1 MVGWQDRR
9 DEMKKTTILLIVLLI
24 GSIGLNFKIN
34 ADNAQIKDEKEKLSK
49 KILKVE
55 SRYKDTEKELLA
67 LKSNN
72 QQQVK
77 EAAERFLKAF
87 RTYDTGKGES
97 YLTNVEAYITPN
109 AKKELTPPGPPNPP
123 ASSTAEEKDK
133 KQVAFKSEYIGGE
146 LYYAFIDTTK
156 ASVLAKVKSKMIIN
170 GVSSE
175 NMSLMQINLIYDGN
189 KKLWL
194 VDKVIPLADLRDQ
207 MP

>member
-1 MVGWQDRR
+1 
-9 DEMKKTTILLIVLLI
+9 MKKITIIIAILLIVSVGFLI
-24 GSIGLNFKIN
+24 KYQS
-34 ADNAQIKDEKEKLSK
+34 DNEKLK
-49 KILKVE
+49 TDNIKLTKKVE
-55 SRYKDTEKELLA
+55 KVEAQYIDTKKELSA

-97 YLTNVEAYITPN
+97 YLANIDAYITPN
-109 AKKELTPPGPPNPP
+109 AKKELTPPGGPTQSAPG
-123 ASSTAEEKDK
+123 AGDEKEK
-133 KQVAFKSEYIGGE
+133 KKVSFQSEYTGGE
-146 LYYAFIDTTK
+146 LYYAFLDTTK
-156 ASVLAKVKSKMIIN
+156 ANVLAKVKSKITVN
-170 GVSSE
+170 GVSSD

-194 VDKVIPLADLRDQ
+194 VDKLIPLADLKDR

>member
-1 MVGWQDRR
+1 MN
-9 DEMKKTTILLIVLLI
+9 KITIIIAILLIASVGFLI
-24 GSIGLNFKIN
+24 KYQS
-34 ADNAQIKDEKEKLSK
+34 DNEKLK
-49 KILKVE
+49 TDNIKLTKKVE
-55 SRYKDTEKELLA
+55 KVEAQYNDTKKELSA

-97 YLTNVEAYITPN
+97 YLANIDAYITPN
-109 AKKELTPPGPPNPP
+109 AKKELTPPGGPTQSAPG
-123 ASSTAEEKDK
+123 AGDEKEK
-133 KQVAFKSEYIGGE
+133 KKVSFQSEYTGGE
-146 LYYAFIDTTK
+146 LYYAFLDTTK
-156 ASVLAKVKSKMIIN
+156 ANVLAKVKSEITVN
-170 GVSSE
+170 GVSSD

-194 VDKVIPLADLRDQ
+194 VDKLIPLADLKDR

>member
-1 MVGWQDRR
+1 MEKVG
-9 DEMKKTTILLIVLLI
+9 
-24 GSIGLNFKIN
+24 
-34 ADNAQIKDEKEKLSK
+34 AQ
-49 KILKVE
+49 
-55 SRYKDTEKELLA
+55 YNDTKKELSA

-97 YLTNVEAYITPN
+97 YLANIDAYITPN
-109 AKKELTPPGPPNPP
+109 AKKELTPPGGPTQSAP
-123 ASSTAEEKDK
+123 APGAGNEKEK
-133 KQVAFKSEYIGGE
+133 KKISFQSEYTGGE
-146 LYYAFIDTTK
+146 LYYAFLDTTK
-156 ASVLAKVKSKMIIN
+156 ANVLAKVKSKISVN
-170 GVSSE
+170 GVSSD

-194 VDKVIPLADLRDQ
+194 VDKLIPLADLRDQ

>member
-1 MVGWQDRR
+1 
-9 DEMKKTTILLIVLLI
+9 MKKITIIIAILLIASVGFLI
-24 GSIGLNFKIN
+24 KYQS
-34 ADNAQIKDEKEKLSK
+34 DNEKLK
-49 KILKVE
+49 TDNIKLTKKVE
-55 SRYKDTEKELLA
+55 KVEAQYNDTKKELSA

-97 YLTNVEAYITPN
+97 YLANIDAYITPN
-109 AKKELTPPGPPNPP
+109 AKKELTPPGGQTQSAPG
-123 ASSTAEEKDK
+123 AGDEKEK
-133 KQVAFKSEYIGGE
+133 KKVSFQSEYTGGE
-146 LYYAFIDTTK
+146 LYYAFLDTNK
-156 ASVLAKVKSKMIIN
+156 ANVLAKVKSKITVN
-170 GVSSE
+170 GVSSD

-194 VDKVIPLADLRDQ
+194 VDKLIPLADLRDQ

>member
-1 MVGWQDRR
+1 
-9 DEMKKTTILLIVLLI
+9 MKKITIIIAILLIC
-24 GSIGLNFKIN
+24 SIGFLVKYQS
-34 ADNAQIKDEKEKLSK
+34 DNEKLK
-49 KILKVE
+49 NNNIKLTKKVE
-55 SRYKDTEKELLA
+55 KVEAQYNDTKKELSA

-97 YLTNVEAYITPN
+97 YLANIDAYITPN
-109 AKKELTPPGPPNPP
+109 AKKELTPPGGPTQSAPG
-123 ASSTAEEKDK
+123 TVDEKEK
-133 KQVAFKSEYIGGE
+133 KKVSFQSEYTGGE
-146 LYYAFIDTTK
+146 LYYAFLDTTK
-156 ASVLAKVKSKMIIN
+156 ANILAKVKSKITVN
-170 GVSSE
+170 GVSSD

-194 VDKVIPLADLRDQ
+194 VDKLIPLADLKDR

>member
-1 MVGWQDRR
+1 MR
-9 DEMKKTTILLIVLLI
+9 KATILIIIMLV
-24 GSIGLNFKIN
+24 GSIGLNLKMN
-34 ADNAQIKDEKEKLSK
+34 ADNTQLKDEKAKLSK
-49 KILKVE
+49 KIEKVE
-55 SRYKDTEKELLA
+55 SQYKDTEKELQA

-109 AKKELTPPGPPNPP
+109 AKKELTPPGAPNPP
-123 ASSTAEEKDK
+123 AASTADEKEK
-133 KQVAFKSEYIGGE
+133 KKVVFKSEYIGGE

-156 ASVLAKVKSKMIIN
+156 ANVLAKVKSKMIIN

-194 VDKVIPLADLRDQ
+194 VDKVIPLTDLRDQ

>member
-1 MVGWQDRR
+1 
-9 DEMKKTTILLIVLLI
+9 MKKITIIIAILLIASVGFLI
-24 GSIGLNFKIN
+24 KYQS
-34 ADNAQIKDEKEKLSK
+34 DNEKLK
-49 KILKVE
+49 TDNIKLTKKVE
-55 SRYKDTEKELLA
+55 KVGAQYNDTKKELSA

-97 YLTNVEAYITPN
+97 YLANIDAYITPN
-109 AKKELTPPGPPNPP
+109 AKKELTPPGGPTQSAPG
-123 ASSTAEEKDK
+123 AGDEKEK
-133 KQVAFKSEYIGGE
+133 KKVSFQSEYTGGE
-146 LYYAFIDTTK
+146 LYYAFLDTTK
-156 ASVLAKVKSKMIIN
+156 ANILAKVKSKITVN
-170 GVSSE
+170 GVSSD

-194 VDKVIPLADLRDQ
+194 VDKLIPLADLKDR

>member
-1 MVGWQDRR
+1 
-9 DEMKKTTILLIVLLI
+9 MKKITIILAILLIASVGFLI
-24 GSIGLNFKIN
+24 KYQSDNEKIKT
-34 ADNAQIKDEKEKLSK
+34 DNIKLTKKMEKVGAQ
-49 KILKVE
+49 
-55 SRYKDTEKELLA
+55 YNDTKKELSA

-97 YLTNVEAYITPN
+97 YLANIDAYITPN
-109 AKKELTPPGPPNPP
+109 AKKELTPPGGPTQSAP
-123 ASSTAEEKDK
+123 APGAGNEKEK
-133 KQVAFKSEYIGGE
+133 KKISFQSEYTGGE
-146 LYYAFIDTTK
+146 LYYAFLDTTK
-156 ASVLAKVKSKMIIN
+156 ANVLAKVKSKISVN
-170 GVSSE
+170 GVSSD

-194 VDKVIPLADLRDQ
+194 VDKLIPLADLRDQ

>member
-1 MVGWQDRR
+1 
-9 DEMKKTTILLIVLLI
+9 MKKITIILAILLIASVGFLI
-24 GSIGLNFKIN
+24 KYQS
-34 ADNAQIKDEKEKLSK
+34 DNEKLK
-49 KILKVE
+49 TDNIKLTKKVE
-55 SRYKDTEKELLA
+55 KVEAQYNDTKKELSA

-97 YLTNVEAYITPN
+97 YLANIDAYITPN
-109 AKKELTPPGPPNPP
+109 AKKELTPPGGPTQSAPG
-123 ASSTAEEKDK
+123 AGDEKEK
-133 KQVAFKSEYIGGE
+133 KKVSFQSEYTGGE
-146 LYYAFIDTTK
+146 LYYAFLDTTK
-156 ASVLAKVKSKMIIN
+156 ANVLAKVKSKITVN
-170 GVSSE
+170 GVSSD

-194 VDKVIPLADLRDQ
+194 VDKLIPLTDLKDR

>member
-1 MVGWQDRR
+1 M
-9 DEMKKTTILLIVLLI
+9 MKKITIIIAILLIASVGFLI
-24 GSIGLNFKIN
+24 KYQS
-34 ADNAQIKDEKEKLSK
+34 DNEKLK
-49 KILKVE
+49 TDNIKLTKKVE
-55 SRYKDTEKELLA
+55 KVEAQYNDTKKELSA

-97 YLTNVEAYITPN
+97 YLANIDAYITPN
-109 AKKELTPPGPPNPP
+109 AKKELTPPGGPTQSAPG
-123 ASSTAEEKDK
+123 AGDEKEK
-133 KQVAFKSEYIGGE
+133 KKVSFQSEYTGGE
-146 LYYAFIDTTK
+146 LYYAFLDTTK
-156 ASVLAKVKSKMIIN
+156 ANVLAKVKSKITVN
-170 GVSSE
+170 GVSSD

-194 VDKVIPLADLRDQ
+194 VDKLIPLADLKDR

>member
-1 MVGWQDRR
+1 
-9 DEMKKTTILLIVLLI
+9 MKKITIIIAILLIASVGFLI
-24 GSIGLNFKIN
+24 KYQS
-34 ADNAQIKDEKEKLSK
+34 DNEKLK
-49 KILKVE
+49 TDNIKLTKKVE
-55 SRYKDTEKELLA
+55 KVGAQYNDTKKELSA

-97 YLTNVEAYITPN
+97 YLANIDAYITPN
-109 AKKELTPPGPPNPP
+109 AKKELIPPGGPTQSAPG
-123 ASSTAEEKDK
+123 AGDEKEK
-133 KQVAFKSEYIGGE
+133 KKVSFQSEYTGGE
-146 LYYAFIDTTK
+146 LYYAFLDTTK
-156 ASVLAKVKSKMIIN
+156 ANVLAKVKSKITVN
-170 GVSSE
+170 GVSSD

-194 VDKVIPLADLRDQ
+194 IDKLIPLADLRDQ

>member
-1 MVGWQDRR
+1 
-9 DEMKKTTILLIVLLI
+9 MKKITIIIAILLIASVGFLI
-24 GSIGLNFKIN
+24 KYQS
-34 ADNAQIKDEKEKLSK
+34 DNEKLK
-49 KILKVE
+49 TDNIILTKKVE
-55 SRYKDTEKELLA
+55 KVEAQYTDTKKELSA

-97 YLTNVEAYITPN
+97 YLANIDAYITPN
-109 AKKELTPPGPPNPP
+109 AKKELTPPGGPTQSAPG
-123 ASSTAEEKDK
+123 AGDEKEK
-133 KQVAFKSEYIGGE
+133 KKVSFQSEYTGGE
-146 LYYAFIDTTK
+146 LYYAFLDTTK
-156 ASVLAKVKSKMIIN
+156 ANVLAKVKSKITVN
-170 GVSSE
+170 GVSSD

-194 VDKVIPLADLRDQ
+194 VDKLIPLADLKDR

>member
-1 MVGWQDRR
+1 M
-9 DEMKKTTILLIVLLI
+9 MNKITIIIAILLIASVGFLI
-24 GSIGLNFKIN
+24 KYQS
-34 ADNAQIKDEKEKLSK
+34 DNEKLK
-49 KILKVE
+49 TDNIKLTKKVE
-55 SRYKDTEKELLA
+55 KVEAQYNDTKKELSA

-97 YLTNVEAYITPN
+97 YLANIDAYITPN
-109 AKKELTPPGPPNPP
+109 AKKELTPPGGPTQSAPG
-123 ASSTAEEKDK
+123 AGDEKEK
-133 KQVAFKSEYIGGE
+133 KKVSFQSVYTGGE
-146 LYYAFIDTTK
+146 LYYAFLDTTK
-156 ASVLAKVKSKMIIN
+156 ANVLAKVKSKITVN
-170 GVSSE
+170 GVSSD

-194 VDKVIPLADLRDQ
+194 VDKLIPLADLKDR

>member
-1 MVGWQDRR
+1 
-9 DEMKKTTILLIVLLI
+9 MKKITIIIAILLIASVGFLI
-24 GSIGLNFKIN
+24 KYQS
-34 ADNAQIKDEKEKLSK
+34 DNEKLK
-49 KILKVE
+49 TENIKLTKKVE
-55 SRYKDTEKELLA
+55 KVEAQYIDTKKELSA

-97 YLTNVEAYITPN
+97 YLANIDAYITPN
-109 AKKELTPPGPPNPP
+109 AKKELTPPGGPTQSAPG
-123 ASSTAEEKDK
+123 AGDEKEK
-133 KQVAFKSEYIGGE
+133 KKVSFQSEYTGGE
-146 LYYAFIDTTK
+146 LYYAFLDTTK
-156 ASVLAKVKSKMIIN
+156 ANVLAKVKSKITVN
-170 GVSSE
+170 GVSSD

-194 VDKVIPLADLRDQ
+194 VDKLIPLADLKDR

>member
-1 MVGWQDRR
+1 
-9 DEMKKTTILLIVLLI
+9 MKKITIIVAILLIASVGFLI
-24 GSIGLNFKIN
+24 KYQS
-34 ADNAQIKDEKEKLSK
+34 DNEKLK
-49 KILKVE
+49 TDNIKLTKKVE
-55 SRYKDTEKELLA
+55 KVEAQYNDTKKELLA

-97 YLTNVEAYITPN
+97 YLANIDAYITPN
-109 AKKELTPPGPPNPP
+109 AKKELTPPGEPTQSAPG
-123 ASSTAEEKDK
+123 TGDEKEK
-133 KQVAFKSEYIGGE
+133 KKVSFQSEYTGGE
-146 LYYAFIDTTK
+146 LYYAFLDTTK
-156 ASVLAKVKSKMIIN
+156 ANVLAKVKSKITVN
-170 GVSSE
+170 GVSSD

-194 VDKVIPLADLRDQ
+194 VDKLIPLADLKDR

>member
-1 MVGWQDRR
+1 
-9 DEMKKTTILLIVLLI
+9 MKKITIIIAILLIASVGFLI
-24 GSIGLNFKIN
+24 KYQS
-34 ADNAQIKDEKEKLSK
+34 DNEKLK
-49 KILKVE
+49 TDNIKLTKKVE
-55 SRYKDTEKELLA
+55 KVGAQYNDTKKELSA

-97 YLTNVEAYITPN
+97 YLANIDAYITPN
-109 AKKELTPPGPPNPP
+109 AKKELTPPGGPTQSAPG
-123 ASSTAEEKDK
+123 AGDEKEK
-133 KQVAFKSEYIGGE
+133 KKVSFQSEYTGGE
-146 LYYAFIDTTK
+146 LYYAFLDTTK
-156 ASVLAKVKSKMIIN
+156 ANVLAKVKSEITVN
-170 GVSSE
+170 GVSSV

-194 VDKVIPLADLRDQ
+194 VDKRIPLADLRDQ

>member
-1 MVGWQDRR
+1 
-9 DEMKKTTILLIVLLI
+9 MKKITIIIAILLIVSVGFLI
-24 GSIGLNFKIN
+24 KYQS
-34 ADNAQIKDEKEKLSK
+34 DNEKLK
-49 KILKVE
+49 TDNIKLTKKVE
-55 SRYKDTEKELLA
+55 KVEAQYIDTKKELSA

-97 YLTNVEAYITPN
+97 YLANIDAYITPN
-109 AKKELTPPGPPNPP
+109 AKKELTPPGGPTQFAPG
-123 ASSTAEEKDK
+123 TGDEKEK
-133 KQVAFKSEYIGGE
+133 KKVSFQSEYTGGE
-146 LYYAFIDTTK
+146 LYYAFLDTTK
-156 ASVLAKVKSKMIIN
+156 ANVLAKVKSKITVN
-170 GVSSE
+170 GVSSD

-194 VDKVIPLADLRDQ
+194 VDKLIPLADLKDR

>member
-1 MVGWQDRR
+1 M
-9 DEMKKTTILLIVLLI
+9 MKKITIIIAILLIASVGFLI
-24 GSIGLNFKIN
+24 KYQS
-34 ADNAQIKDEKEKLSK
+34 DNEKLK
-49 KILKVE
+49 TDNIKLEKKVE
-55 SRYKDTEKELLA
+55 KVEAQYNDTKKELSA
-67 LKSNN
+67 LRSNN

-109 AKKELTPPGPPNPP
+109 AKKELTPPGGPTQSAPG
-123 ASSTAEEKDK
+123 AGDGKEKK
-133 KQVAFKSEYIGGE
+133 KVSFQSEYTGGE
-146 LYYAFIDTTK
+146 LYYAFLDTTK
-156 ASVLAKVKSKMIIN
+156 ANVLAKVKSKITVN
-170 GVSSE
+170 GVSSD

-194 VDKVIPLADLRDQ
+194 VDKQLIPLADLKDR

>member
-1 MVGWQDRR
+1 
-9 DEMKKTTILLIVLLI
+9 MKKITIIIAILLIASVGLLI
-24 GSIGLNFKIN
+24 KYQS
-34 ADNAQIKDEKEKLSK
+34 DNEKLK
-49 KILKVE
+49 TDNIELTKKVE
-55 SRYKDTEKELLA
+55 KVEAQYNDTKKELSA

-97 YLTNVEAYITPN
+97 YLANIDAYITPN
-109 AKKELTPPGPPNPP
+109 AKKELTPPGGPTQSAPG
-123 ASSTAEEKDK
+123 AGDEKEK
-133 KQVAFKSEYIGGE
+133 KKVSFQSEYTGGE
-146 LYYAFIDTTK
+146 LYYAFLDTTK
-156 ASVLAKVKSKMIIN
+156 ANVLAKVKSKITVN
-170 GVSSE
+170 GVSSD

-194 VDKVIPLADLRDQ
+194 VDKLIPLADLKDR

>member
-1 MVGWQDRR
+1 
-9 DEMKKTTILLIVLLI
+9 MKKITIIIAILLIASVGFLI
-24 GSIGLNFKIN
+24 KYQS
-34 ADNAQIKDEKEKLSK
+34 DNEKLK
-49 KILKVE
+49 TDNIKLTKKVE
-55 SRYKDTEKELLA
+55 KVEAQYNDTKKELSA

-97 YLTNVEAYITPN
+97 YLANIDAYITPN
-109 AKKELTPPGPPNPP
+109 AKKELTPPGGPTQSAPG
-123 ASSTAEEKDK
+123 AGDEKEK
-133 KQVAFKSEYIGGE
+133 KKVLFQSEYTGGE
-146 LYYAFIDTTK
+146 LYYAFLDTTK
-156 ASVLAKVKSKMIIN
+156 ANVLAKVKSKITVN
-170 GVSSE
+170 GVSSD

-194 VDKVIPLADLRDQ
+194 VDKLIPLADLKDR

>member
-1 MVGWQDRR
+1 
-9 DEMKKTTILLIVLLI
+9 MKKITIIIAILLIASVGFLI
-24 GSIGLNFKIN
+24 KYQS
-34 ADNAQIKDEKEKLSK
+34 DNEKLK
-49 KILKVE
+49 TDNIKLTKKVE
-55 SRYKDTEKELLA
+55 KVEAQYNDTKKELSA

-97 YLTNVEAYITPN
+97 YLANIDAYITPN
-109 AKKELTPPGPPNPP
+109 AKKELTPPGGPTQSAPG
-123 ASSTAEEKDK
+123 AGDEKEK
-133 KQVAFKSEYIGGE
+133 KKVSFQSEYTSGE
-146 LYYAFIDTTK
+146 LYYAFLDTTK
-156 ASVLAKVKSKMIIN
+156 ANVLAKVKSKITVN
-170 GVSSE
+170 GVSSD

-194 VDKVIPLADLRDQ
+194 VDKLIPLADLKDR

>member
-1 MVGWQDRR
+1 M
-9 DEMKKTTILLIVLLI
+9 MKKITIIIAILLIASVGFLI
-24 GSIGLNFKIN
+24 KYQS
-34 ADNAQIKDEKEKLSK
+34 DNEKLK
-49 KILKVE
+49 TDNIKLTKKVE
-55 SRYKDTEKELLA
+55 KVEAQYNDTKKELSA
-67 LKSNN
+67 LRSNN

-109 AKKELTPPGPPNPP
+109 ARKKELTPPGGPTQSAPGGL
-123 ASSTAEEKDK
+123 EMRK
-133 KQVAFKSEYIGGE
+133 KKKKVSFQSEYTGGE
-146 LYYAFIDTTK
+146 LYYAFLDTTK
-156 ASVLAKVKSKMIIN
+156 ANVLAKVKSKITVN
-170 GVSSE
+170 GVSSD

-194 VDKVIPLADLRDQ
+194 VDKLIPLADLKDR

>member
-1 MVGWQDRR
+1 
-9 DEMKKTTILLIVLLI
+9 MKKITIIIAILLIASVGFLI
-24 GSIGLNFKIN
+24 KYQS
-34 ADNAQIKDEKEKLSK
+34 DNEKLK
-49 KILKVE
+49 TDNIELTKKVE
-55 SRYKDTEKELLA
+55 KVEAQYNDTRKELSA

-97 YLTNVEAYITPN
+97 YLANIDAYITPN
-109 AKKELTPPGPPNPP
+109 AKKELTPPGGPTQSAPG
-123 ASSTAEEKDK
+123 AGDEKEK
-133 KQVAFKSEYIGGE
+133 KKVSFQSEYTGGE
-146 LYYAFIDTTK
+146 LYYAFLDTTK
-156 ASVLAKVKSKMIIN
+156 ANVLAKVKSKITVN
-170 GVSSE
+170 GVSSD

-194 VDKVIPLADLRDQ
+194 VDKLIPLADLKDR

>member
-1 MVGWQDRR
+1 
-9 DEMKKTTILLIVLLI
+9 MKKTTILLIVLLI

-49 KILKVE
+49 KILKIE

-97 YLTNVEAYITPN
+97 YLTNVEAYITSN
-109 AKKELTPPGPPNPP
+109 AKKELTPPGAPNPP

-133 KQVAFKSEYIGGE
+133 KKLAFKSEYIDGE

-156 ASVLAKVKSKMIIN
+156 ANVLAKVKSKMIIN

>member
-1 MVGWQDRR
+1 M
-9 DEMKKTTILLIVLLI
+9 MKKITIIIAILLIASVGFLI
-24 GSIGLNFKIN
+24 KYQS
-34 ADNAQIKDEKEKLSK
+34 DNEKLK
-49 KILKVE
+49 TDNIKLTKKVE
-55 SRYKDTEKELLA
+55 KVEAQYNDTKKELSA
-67 LKSNN
+67 LRSNN

-109 AKKELTPPGPPNPP
+109 AKKELTPPGGPTQSAPG
-123 ASSTAEEKDK
+123 AGDEKEK
-133 KQVAFKSEYIGGE
+133 KKVSFQSEYTGGE
-146 LYYAFIDTTK
+146 LYYAFLDTTK
-156 ASVLAKVKSKMIIN
+156 ANVLAKKVKSKITVN
-170 GVSSE
+170 GVSSD

-194 VDKVIPLADLRDQ
+194 VDKLIPLADLKDR

>member
-1 MVGWQDRR
+1 MN
-9 DEMKKTTILLIVLLI
+9 KITIIIAILLIASVGFLI
-24 GSIGLNFKIN
+24 KYQS
-34 ADNAQIKDEKEKLSK
+34 DNEKLK
-49 KILKVE
+49 TDNIKLTKKVE
-55 SRYKDTEKELLA
+55 KVEAQYNDTKKELSA

-97 YLTNVEAYITPN
+97 YLANIDAYITPN
-109 AKKELTPPGPPNPP
+109 AKKELTPPGGPTQSAPG
-123 ASSTAEEKDK
+123 AGDEKEK
-133 KQVAFKSEYIGGE
+133 KKVSFQSEYTGGE
-146 LYYAFIDTTK
+146 LYYAFLDTTK
-156 ASVLAKVKSKMIIN
+156 ANVLAKVKSKITVN
-170 GVSSE
+170 GVSSD

-194 VDKVIPLADLRDQ
+194 VDKLIPLADLRDR

>member
-1 MVGWQDRR
+1 
-9 DEMKKTTILLIVLLI
+9 MKKITIIIAILLIASVGFLI
-24 GSIGLNFKIN
+24 KYQS
-34 ADNAQIKDEKEKLSK
+34 DNEKLK
-49 KILKVE
+49 TDNIKLTKKVE
-55 SRYKDTEKELLA
+55 KVEAQYTDTKKELSA

-97 YLTNVEAYITPN
+97 YLANIDAYITPPGGPTQS
-109 AKKELTPPGPPNPP
+109 APGTGDEKEKKKV
-123 ASSTAEEKDK
+123 SF
-133 KQVAFKSEYIGGE
+133 QSEYTGGE
-146 LYYAFIDTTK
+146 LYYAFLDTTK
-156 ASVLAKVKSKMIIN
+156 ANVLAKVKSKITVN
-170 GVSSE
+170 GVSSD

-194 VDKVIPLADLRDQ
+194 VDKLIPLADLKDR

>member
-1 MVGWQDRR
+1 M
-9 DEMKKTTILLIVLLI
+9 MKKITIIIAILLIASVGFLI
-24 GSIGLNFKIN
+24 KYQS
-34 ADNAQIKDEKEKLSK
+34 DNEKLK
-49 KILKVE
+49 TDNIKLRKKVE
-55 SRYKDTEKELLA
+55 KVEAQYNDTKKELSA
-67 LKSNN
+67 LRSNN

-109 AKKELTPPGPPNPP
+109 AKKELTPHRGPTQSAPG
-123 ASSTAEEKDK
+123 AGDEKEK
-133 KQVAFKSEYIGGE
+133 KKVSFQSEYTGGE
-146 LYYAFIDTTK
+146 LYYAFLDTTK
-156 ASVLAKVKSKMIIN
+156 ANVLAKVKSKITVN
-170 GVSSE
+170 GVSSD

-194 VDKVIPLADLRDQ
+194 VDKLIPLADLKDR

>member
-1 MVGWQDRR
+1 
-9 DEMKKTTILLIVLLI
+9 MKKITIIIAILLIASVGFLI
-24 GSIGLNFKIN
+24 KYQS
-34 ADNAQIKDEKEKLSK
+34 DNEKLK
-49 KILKVE
+49 TDNIKLTKKVE
-55 SRYKDTEKELLA
+55 KVEAQYNDTKKELSA

-97 YLTNVEAYITPN
+97 YLANIDAYITPN
-109 AKKELTPPGPPNPP
+109 AKKELTPPGGPTQSAPG
-123 ASSTAEEKDK
+123 AGDEKEK
-133 KQVAFKSEYIGGE
+133 KKVSFQSEYTGGE
-146 LYYAFIDTTK
+146 LYYAFLDTTK
-156 ASVLAKVKSKMIIN
+156 ANVLAKVKSKITVN
-170 GVSSE
+170 GVSSD

-194 VDKVIPLADLRDQ
+194 VDKLIPLADLRDR

>member
-1 MVGWQDRR
+1 
-9 DEMKKTTILLIVLLI
+9 MKKITIIIAILLIASVGFLI
-24 GSIGLNFKIN
+24 KYQS
-34 ADNAQIKDEKEKLSK
+34 DNEKLK
-49 KILKVE
+49 TDNIKLTKKVE
-55 SRYKDTEKELLA
+55 KVEAQYIDTKKELSA

-97 YLTNVEAYITPN
+97 YLANIDAYITPN
-109 AKKELTPPGPPNPP
+109 AKKELTPPGGPTQFAPG
-123 ASSTAEEKDK
+123 TGDEKEK
-133 KQVAFKSEYIGGE
+133 KKVSFQSEYTGGE
-146 LYYAFIDTTK
+146 LYYAFLDTTK
-156 ASVLAKVKSKMIIN
+156 ANVLAKVKSKITVN
-170 GVSSE
+170 GVSSD

-194 VDKVIPLADLRDQ
+194 VDKLIPLADLKDR

>member
-1 MVGWQDRR
+1 
-9 DEMKKTTILLIVLLI
+9 MKKITIIIAILLIASVGFLI
-24 GSIGLNFKIN
+24 KYQS
-34 ADNAQIKDEKEKLSK
+34 DNEKLK
-49 KILKVE
+49 TDNIKLTKKVE
-55 SRYKDTEKELLA
+55 KVGAQYNDTKKELSA

-97 YLTNVEAYITPN
+97 YLANIDAYITPN
-109 AKKELTPPGPPNPP
+109 AKKELTPPGGPTQSAPG
-123 ASSTAEEKDK
+123 AGDEKEK
-133 KQVAFKSEYIGGE
+133 KKVSFQSEYTGGE
-146 LYYAFIDTTK
+146 LYYAFLDTTK
-156 ASVLAKVKSKMIIN
+156 ANVLAKVKSKISVN
-170 GVSSE
+170 GVSSD

-194 VDKVIPLADLRDQ
+194 VDKLIPLADLRDQ

>member
-1 MVGWQDRR
+1 
-9 DEMKKTTILLIVLLI
+9 MKKITIIIAILLIASVGFLI
-24 GSIGLNFKIN
+24 KYQS
-34 ADNAQIKDEKEKLSK
+34 DNEKLK
-49 KILKVE
+49 TDNIKLTKKVE
-55 SRYKDTEKELLA
+55 KVEAQYNDTKKELSA

-97 YLTNVEAYITPN
+97 YLANIDAYITPN
-109 AKKELTPPGPPNPP
+109 AKKELTPPGGPTQS
-123 ASSTAEEKDK
+123 ASGTGDEKEK
-133 KQVAFKSEYIGGE
+133 KKVSFQSEYTGGE
-146 LYYAFIDTTK
+146 LYYAFLDTTK
-156 ASVLAKVKSKMIIN
+156 ANVLAKVKSKITVN
-170 GVSSE
+170 GVSSD

-194 VDKVIPLADLRDQ
+194 VDKLIPLADLKDR